1 MDITTYKEKLASA
14 GFKHIFDWRDA
25 PRTIYPEHAH
35 RDKVAFYIVKGS
47 INMNINGEPCTFK
60 VGDYCDMQPGVKHS
74 AKVGD
79 EGCTFVVGE
88 MIDGDS

>member
-1 MDITTYKEKLASA
+1 MDIAAYKEKLQSA

-35 RDKVAFYIVKGS
+35 RDKVALCIVRGS
-47 INMNINGEPCTFK
+47 LDMNIAGEQKTFK
-60 VGDYCDMQPGVKHS
+60 AGDYCDIPPGVKHT